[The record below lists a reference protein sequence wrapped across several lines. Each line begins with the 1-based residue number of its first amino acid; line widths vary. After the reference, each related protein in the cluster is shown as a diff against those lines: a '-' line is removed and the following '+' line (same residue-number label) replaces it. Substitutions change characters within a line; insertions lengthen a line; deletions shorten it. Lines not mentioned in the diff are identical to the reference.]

1 MMVWPFNKSDDPL
14 ANLDP
19 ELRKFLEKEAPKA
32 QSNPAQAT
40 KATTA
45 VNQSQQLKQFPN
57 SRPTESSIPRVPPQ
71 SQFQDGRYAHLWKTY
86 TPGVETEAL
95 SDGEVLKNLTKS
107 FQWRKQEIGKVA
119 LENCAFE
126 ALAEQDCW
134 KRGSIGQKL
143 WLCRDETQAL
153 DRCTTLQAKFLQAL
167 GYMSVED
174 RPPEVEERIQMHAD
188 KLYQQMLEHEKIT
201 KEAKAQGLPAPEFK
215 PIMSRDN
222 LAKVLGVDAKPY
234 TAIAERAEEMAKKTD
249 LSYVPENMRE
259 KYEKNIK
266 DMTPDE
272 RLIEEALNVAQ
283 AREQSNLARDYRQF
297 VDKKKIEEVERK
309 EAGAATLAERI
320 RSWWPPKEEK

>member
-1 MMVWPFNKSDDPL
+1 
-14 ANLDP
+14 
-19 ELRKFLEKEAPKA
+19 
-32 QSNPAQAT
+32 
-40 KATTA
+40 
-45 VNQSQQLKQFPN
+45 
-57 SRPTESSIPRVPPQ
+57 
-71 SQFQDGRYAHLWKTY
+71 
-86 TPGVETEAL
+86 
-95 SDGEVLKNLTKS
+95 
-107 FQWRKQEIGKVA
+107 VA

-222 LAKVLGVDAKPY
+222 LAKVLGVEAKPY
-234 TAIAERAEEMAKKTD
+234 TAIAERAEEMSKKTD

-297 VDKKKIEEVERK
+297 VDKKKVEEVERK